1 MWSSLSCARSR
12 RGPAPSAPRE
22 ALNTC
27 VAVAPPASAPAAPRL
42 DTLPDALLAHVL
54 ALLPPDARARLACV
68 NRALRAA
75 NAHLLMTTCCDWRAA
90 SVPLTATALAALL
103 RRDGAF
109 TRLDVRGRGDAAPV
123 VAACL
128 RSRDVL
134 EVALCSGSLAWTPRQ
149 ARAVLAACARL
160 TLLEVDL
167 ELHSADAELA
177 LAWVLAR
184 SAPAALRVRRLRLG
198 GAKDALPPTALRA
211 LIAALEPSCDDEANE
226 PAGPSA
232 LVVSR
237 ASAAFA
243 EAPGAA
249 AALLRC
255 CSARPGLEALSLE
268 YCALDTTAVAQLA
281 SALAA
286 MPPVA
291 TLHSLSLRGCGLGPP
306 AAAALAA
313 ALPSASG
320 LRSLDVRDNR
330 LRDAGIASLAAALP
344 RSSLRALRAGGN
356 GCGADGAR
364 ALAAALRCGC
374 TLESLDLAGSRL
386 CDDGGAA
393 LGDAIAFIG
402 SASPMRALML
412 YNCSLGATSAA
423 ALAGALASGAPIAS
437 LRLGRNCL
445 GDAGAAA
452 LATALACRPA
462 PPLAELELSYNA
474 IGADGC
480 AALAHALSAEGGKL
494 HMLALQIN
502 AGGDAGAAALA
513 GALARP
519 GCALKRLSLARNGVR
534 DAGASALAASLAA
547 CAARAARRPCA
558 APPCRLEQL
567 DVRGSDLGPTG
578 RAALRRAAAACAGA
592 VRLLGVPPAAPGE
605 EDADAEPQQLS
616 QDWGVLML

>member
-12 RGPAPSAPRE
+12 RAPAPSAPRE

-54 ALLPPDARARLACV
+54 VLLPPDARARLACV

-75 NAHLLMTTCCDWRAA
+75 NAHLLMTTCDWRAA
-90 SVPLTATALAALL
+90 SVPLTAAALAAML
-103 RRDGAF
+103 RRDGHF

-134 EVALCSGSLAWTPRQ
+134 EVAMCSGSLAWTPRQ

-177 LAWVLAR
+177 LAWVLAP
-184 SAPAALRVRRLRLG
+184 SAPAPLRVRRLRLG

-211 LIAALEPSCDDEANE
+211 LVAALEPSCDDEANK
-226 PAGPSA
+226 PAGTSA
-232 LVVSR
+232 LAVSR

-291 TLHSLSLRGCGLGPP
+291 TLCSLSLRGCGPL
-306 AAAALAA
+306 
-313 ALPSASG
+313 
-320 LRSLDVRDNR
+320 
-330 LRDAGIASLAAALP
+330 
-344 RSSLRALRAGGN
+344 
-356 GCGADGAR
+356 
-364 ALAAALRCGC
+364 
-374 TLESLDLAGSRL
+374 
-386 CDDGGAA
+386 
-393 LGDAIAFIG
+393 
-402 SASPMRALML
+402 
-412 YNCSLGATSAA
+412 
-423 ALAGALASGAPIAS
+423 
-437 LRLGRNCL
+437 
-445 GDAGAAA
+445 
-452 LATALACRPA
+452 RPA
-462 PPLAELELSYNA
+462 
-474 IGADGC
+474 
-480 AALAHALSAEGGKL
+480 
-494 HMLALQIN
+494 
-502 AGGDAGAAALA
+502 
-513 GALARP
+513 
-519 GCALKRLSLARNGVR
+519 
-534 DAGASALAASLAA
+534 
-547 CAARAARRPCA
+547 
-558 APPCRLEQL
+558 
-567 DVRGSDLGPTG
+567 
-578 RAALRRAAAACAGA
+578 RRA
-592 VRLLGVPPAAPGE
+592 
-605 EDADAEPQQLS
+605 
-616 QDWGVLML
+616 